1 MLNTRRLGRQGRIG
15 GDLVTGGALRYNPVW
30 EKLSKQGCGEGTVQP
45 VMEYRLAADTSPRRG
60 RQRGWRGLWAMMI
73 GVIALGL
80 LASVG
85 IAAAGGLALQA
96 ATPSPQSPVEA
107 VIAVDRAPVFSQP
120 DRNAEPFTTLF
131 QRERVPVFGQTP
143 DGVFL
148 LTAVDAV
155 QGWILRAQVDLTGDT
170 TLIPVVSG
178 TQPAPTV
185 TFTPFVA
192 SPTPG
197 GRATRTP
204 LPTGTPTSAPTNSP
218 APVLTPT
225 TLPAA
230 ETPVATLPAGASS
243 ELPAVVPGVP
253 PPLEITL
260 PDDWKAVHVEVP
272 FRAFDGQVYSVP
284 LSVYT
289 GPLPG
294 GVTGYVYLYWG
305 FPNVVD
311 FDGNYNPWADG
322 VQLLRGSLIGE
333 SCNLG
338 IDQQMTFRVG
348 AYEGVGTFY
357 AAVSCESETD
367 TAGWF
372 AALRVDEG
380 SYAFFTAVEPFSAL
394 ADQIAPLQA
403 ILDSIVFL
411 PPDVSP
417 N

>member
-1 MLNTRRLGRQGRIG
+1 M
-15 GDLVTGGALRYNPVW
+15 
-30 EKLSKQGCGEGTVQP
+30 QP
-45 VMEYRLAADTSPRRG
+45 VMEHHPAAASPRRS
-60 RQRGWRGLWAMMI
+60 RQRGWRGLWAVI
-73 GVIALGL
+73 TGVIALGL

-85 IAAAGGLALQA
+85 IAGAGGLALQA
-96 ATPSPQSPVEA
+96 ATPSPQSAVEA
-107 VIAVDRAPVFSQP
+107 VIAVDRAPVFPLP

-131 QRERVPVFGQTP
+131 QRERVPIFGQTA

-148 LTAVDAV
+148 LTAVDGA
-155 QGWILRAQVDLTGDT
+155 QGWILRAQVDLSGDT
-170 TLIPVVSG
+170 ALIPMVSG

-192 SPTPG
+192 SSTPG
-197 GRATRTP
+197 SRATRTP
-204 LPTGTPTSAPTNSP
+204 LPTQTNVPTNPPLAVTPTS
-218 APVLTPT
+218 
-225 TLPAA
+225 LPAA
-230 ETPVATLPAGASS
+230 ETPVATLPAGTPSD
-243 ELPAVVPGVP
+243 LPAVVPGVP

-260 PDDWKAVHVEVP
+260 PEDWKAVHVEVP
-272 FRAFDGQVYSVP
+272 FRAFDGQVHSIP

-311 FDGNYNPWADG
+311 FGGNYNLWADG

-338 IDQQMTFRVG
+338 IDQQMSFRVG

-357 AAVSCESETD
+357 AAVSCDSETD

-403 ILDSIVFL
+403 ILDSVVFL
-411 PPDVSP
+411 PP